1 MQILWCPQAA
11 RGWPVVRF
19 SEEEAAVRCRY
30 YGTHRRRAGGMC
42 RCMCLC
48 VSVCVC
54 VCLCVA
60 VCGCVWLCVAV
71 CVLCGLAFVQEGVCP
86 PLQLVGM
93 YV

>member
-1 MQILWCPQAA
+1 MQILWYPQAA
-11 RGWPVVRF
+11 RGWHVQM
-19 SEEEAAVRCRY
+19 
-30 YGTHRRRAGGMC
+30 H
-42 RCMCLC
+42 

-54 VCLCVA
+54 VCLCVSVCGCLWLCVA
-60 VCGCVWLCVAV
+60 VCGCV